1 MIPIYVINFNDDE
14 RKKRM
19 IDRFNMIG
27 EYLHFVQPVTQEDP
41 RLEQILHKRTCS
53 IMLQHLD
60 SIRHFYE
67 NTSASHCMVCEDDIH
82 ISKYLADDLPDILKK
97 FDELEL
103 DLLLMGYLWPYSIEY
118 NWHFPVYKDQV
129 SERKYNFCGY
139 PDDLWGSQMYV
150 VSRKY
155 AKYLLD
161 NFDIQVCIDNGPN
174 YPYNPDWIITKNGKR
189 AVISPMI
196 AVEEGD
202 NKSDHHGQ
210 NEFHRQ
216 CFSHNYRADI
226 HI

>member
-1 MIPIYVINFNDDE
+1 MIPMYVINFKDDE

-19 IDRFNMIG
+19 IDRFNAIG
-27 EYLHFVQPVTQEDP
+27 TYLHFVDPVTQDDP
-41 RLEQILHKRTCS
+41 RLEKILHKRTCA

-60 SIRHFYE
+60 SVRHFYE
-67 NTSASHCMVCEDDIH
+67 NTSAGHCIVCEDDIH
-82 ISKYLADDLPDILKK
+82 ISKYLNRDLPAILKN

-103 DLLLMGYLWPYSIEY
+103 DMLLMGYLWPHSIEY
-118 NWHFPVYKDQV
+118 NWHFPVLKENISEANYK
-129 SERKYNFCGY
+129 FCGY
-139 PDDLWGSQMYV
+139 PDDLWGSQMYII
-150 VSRKY
+150 SRKY

-161 NFDIQVCIDNGPN
+161 NFTIQVCIEHGPS

-189 AVISPMI
+189 AIISPMI

-202 NKSDHHGQ
+202 TKSDHYGQ

-216 CFSHNYRADI
+216 CHSNSYNPDV